1 MLNLRPRL
9 CLLLAS
15 SLLSLGL
22 VACGDSEDPSANNK
36 APANNNTMNTGTG
49 MGTTGGVTTSPPPGD
64 TTTGPTTG
72 GTVTNTVGPTTTNTN
87 TEPAVR
93 AYGGCN
99 FRNFETGE
107 VERKENVTDFG
118 GGVVVSNLDGYA
130 EDSGITSVLDLF
142 IMKVGDGTIKPK
154 AMATSPEVN
163 TFELDTPIE
172 ITDAI
177 VTATARLPGKD
188 SGPEANRL
196 PRKYYIQDKKR
207 AIAINLEDPKKYLS
221 GVGEEGKPRLTVGSK
236 ISFKVRKIGVFGSGY
251 EPQIEDISDLK
262 VTAAGVN
269 VGVIDITGQEPA
281 PEDYAKLV
289 RVYGK
294 LEGEPNTT
302 TCGNAQCW
310 NLLHG
315 DAASPKTLLFR
326 VNSAAN
332 VKKDS
337 CVSFLGP
344 YNTFPS
350 PYKPNDTGK
359 KDSQLDASNFSWF
372 TSFLAD
378 K

>member
-1 MLNLRPRL
+1 MFNLRPRL

-22 VACGDSEDPSANNK
+22 VACGDSEDPSANNQ
-36 APANNNTMNTGTG
+36 APANNNTMDTGMNTGTG
-49 MGTTGGVTTSPPPGD
+49 MGTTGGMTTSPPTGD

-72 GTVTNTVGPTTTNTN
+72 GTVTNTNA
-87 TEPAVR
+87 EPAVR

-107 VERKENVTDFG
+107 VERKNDAKEFG

-154 AMATSPEVN
+154 LDSASTEVS
-163 TFELDTPIE
+163 TFEPTTPIE

-177 VTATARLPGKD
+177 VTATARLQGNN
-188 SGPEANRL
+188 SSLTEANRL

-207 AIAINLEDPKKYLS
+207 AIAIYLEDPQKYLS

-236 ISFKVRKIGVFGSGY
+236 ISFKVTKIGVFATGY

-262 VTAAGVN
+262 VTAAGVD

-294 LEGEPNTT
+294 LEGEPNTM
-302 TCGNAQCW
+302 TCGTAQCW

-315 DAASPKTLLFR
+315 DAASPKTIIFR
-326 VNSAAN
+326 VNDAAN

-372 TSFLAD
+372 TNFLAD